1 MHNGMFS
8 DCKSTIQKNRCVS
21 EWRRQKEGRKG
32 GKERG
37 REGVGREG
45 RREGGKEGGRKEKN
59 KSEMPTK
66 SAITPLVQKRLPS
79 IHQNKSGKWC

>member
-1 MHNGMFS
+1 MNNGMFS

-37 REGVGREG
+37 R
-45 RREGGKEGGRKEKN
+45 KEKN
-59 KSEMPTK
+59 RSEMPTK
-66 SAITPLVQKRLPS
+66 STITPLVQKRLPS